1 MQTAEFLH
9 LSPESRLLIQCAR
22 TRFLAFHADQ
32 VANLLAQGI
41 HWPSF
46 LRLTQVHGATP
57 LVSRNLRAVHSKSIP
72 PEYLESLQNY
82 SKTNAVLTQ
91 FLTTELVEVI
101 EAFQAEKILVV
112 PFKGPTLA
120 LSAYGAL
127 HLREF
132 GDLDLCVRQK
142 DVPVARRILES
153 REYQPK
159 DETSRK
165 ESDEDLR
172 KRVFHT
178 FVNRNGM
185 VHIDL
190 QWNMTGQPYYSFVLD
205 QPIFWEDLQ
214 TVCVAGKSIPTFNP
228 ENLLII
234 LCVHGSK
241 HVWECLK
248 WICDVAELLISHSR
262 LNWDVV
268 VSRSSNLR
276 VRRMVFMGA
285 YLAHWYFQAPLPP
298 DLQRTLL
305 SDPDIPSLAM
315 CIPDDLLG
323 KPQHGVTE
331 RYSGGFY
338 FLLKDSGS
346 ERWKYG
352 LKLCQTTNA
361 IFTTPLPWFR
371 SQRTLQVMFWMTF
384 PFRMAIR
391 NLIRFF
397 GLREPASKLV
407 ASWLK

>member
-1 MQTAEFLH
+1 M
-9 LSPESRLLIQCAR
+9 P
-22 TRFLAFHADQ
+22 
-32 VANLLAQGI
+32 G
-41 HWPSF
+41 
-46 LRLTQVHGATP
+46 
-57 LVSRNLRAVHSKSIP
+57 
-72 PEYLESLQNY
+72 
-82 SKTNAVLTQ
+82 
-91 FLTTELVEVI
+91 
-101 EAFQAEKILVV
+101 
-112 PFKGPTLA
+112 
-120 LSAYGAL
+120 
-127 HLREF
+127 
-132 GDLDLCVRQK
+132 
-142 DVPVARRILES
+142 ARRILES
-153 REYQPK
+153 RGYQPK
-159 DETSRK
+159 DETSTK
-165 ESDEDLR
+165 ESDEELR
-172 KRVFHT
+172 KRVYHT
-178 FVNRNGM
+178 FMNRNGM

-262 LNWDVV
+262 LHWDVV

-285 YLAHWYFQAPLPP
+285 YLAHLYFQAPLPP
-298 DLQRTLL
+298 DLRRTLL
-305 SDPDIPSLAM
+305 SDPDIPSLAL
-315 CIPDDLLG
+315 CLPDDLLG
-323 KPQHGVTE
+323 KPQHGLTE

-352 LKLCQTTNA
+352 LKLCQTTNP

-371 SQRTLQVMFWMTF
+371 SQRTLQMMFWMTF

-391 NLIRFF
+391 NLIRFL